1 MDVTSVGMAERFP
14 KEAGSKPNVRATLS
28 EMTKLVFQVT
38 RKWIKTLAAT
48 IDIGGPRRFYDS
60 QIRGDRKHGVSV
72 AVVSGL
78 KETRGDSIEDSV
90 EGLKDER

>member
-1 MDVTSVGMAERFP
+1 MSVGMAERFP

-28 EMTKLVFQVT
+28 GIIKFVCQLT
-38 RKWIKTLAAT
+38 RKWTRTLAAT

-72 AVVSGL
+72 AGVSGL
-78 KETRGDSIEDSV
+78 KETRGDSIEDSL
-90 EGLKDER
+90 EGLKDEC